1 MFMLTM
7 GDGMTMGFPDVCL
20 TPAGPVPVP
29 VPYPN
34 ISESIMAPDA
44 AMNVLGDCMP
54 TLHQLSDISLSEGD
68 EAGVLLGVVSHLMSG
83 ETMWILG
90 SETIM
95 AEGLPVQRLTSIGGC
110 NALEVLPNGPATCIV
125 PSQYTVLALG

>member
-20 TPAGPVPVP
+20 TPVGPAPVP

-34 ISESIMAPDA
+34 VSESIMAPDA

-54 TLHQLSDISLSEGD
+54 TLNELSDICLSEGD
-68 EAGVLLGVVSHLMSG
+68 EAGVLLGVVSHLISG

-90 SETIM
+90 SETVL
-95 AEGLPVQRLTSIGGC
+95 ADGLPVQRLTSIAGC
-110 NALEVLPNGPATCIV
+110 NALEVLPNAPGNCIV
-125 PSQYTVLALG
+125 PSQFTVLALG